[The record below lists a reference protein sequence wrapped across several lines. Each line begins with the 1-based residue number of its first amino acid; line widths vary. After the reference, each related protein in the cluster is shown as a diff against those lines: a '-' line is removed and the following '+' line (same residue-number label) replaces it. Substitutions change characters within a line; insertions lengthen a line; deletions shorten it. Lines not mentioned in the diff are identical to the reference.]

1 VNSGVPCVEGHRPT
15 IRKPAVAICLSKT
28 ASPSITRPEGGGV
41 PRVSPGQS
49 LELRRRSVGPVHPWS
64 CVAARGCG
72 TSARFS
78 TRRKQ
83 GGPRRA
89 TEGNGVECRLR
100 FARSALN
107 PYSVVVL
114 PSSPASVDNPM
125 DHHARQD
132 DPGHDPI
139 RRTIIWSSNM
149 VRLKEIRAAVELDR
163 LTGHVFVAD
172 HHQHR
177 LRYLL
182 GGAHPAERYA

>member
-1 VNSGVPCVEGHRPT
+1 MWDV
-15 IRKPAVAICLSKT
+15 RKVFNTEEA
-28 ASPSITRPEGGGV
+28 G
-41 PRVSPGQS
+41 
-49 LELRRRSVGPVHPWS
+49 
-64 CVAARGCG
+64 
-72 TSARFS
+72 
-78 TRRKQ
+78 
-83 GGPRRA
+83 RA
-89 TEGNGVECRLR
+89 TEGHGVECRLR